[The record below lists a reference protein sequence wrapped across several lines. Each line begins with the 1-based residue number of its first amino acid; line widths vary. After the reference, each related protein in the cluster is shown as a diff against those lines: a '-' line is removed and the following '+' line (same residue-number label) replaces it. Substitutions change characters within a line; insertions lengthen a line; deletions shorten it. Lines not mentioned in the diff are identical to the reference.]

1 MIDITTLEINLKKV
15 SITYS
20 DFRFDNGDV
29 IFVKG
34 KNGTGK
40 SILLKALAGL
50 ITTYT
55 GEIVTDDFVTY
66 VAQEPYMFD
75 KTVRENIHYPLKI
88 RDLDVSIYEEKLM
101 EYAKALEID
110 KLLNKE
116 AKNLSSGEK
125 MKVSILR
132 ALIFK
137 PGTILLDE
145 PTSYLDV
152 ESIHQLKNIIIKLKK
167 EINFIIVSHNEAFF
181 NSLEDQSIILGE
193 ANVYRKDN

>member
-1 MIDITTLEINLKKV
+1 MIEISSLKINLKKLSV
-15 SITYS
+15 DYS
-20 DFRFDNGDV
+20 DFEFSNGKV
-29 IFVKG
+29 VFVKG

-50 ITTYT
+50 ITSYD
-55 GEIVTDDFVTY
+55 GEIITDDFVTY

-75 KTVRENIHYPLKI
+75 KTVRENIHYPLNI
-88 RDLDVSIYEEKLM
+88 RNLDVSLYEEKLL
-101 EYAKALEID
+101 EYAKAFEIE
-110 KLLNKE
+110 KLLSKN
-116 AKNLSSGEK
+116 AKVLSSGEK

-152 ESIHQLKNIIIKLKK
+152 ESIHQLKNIIIKLKN

-181 NSLEDQSIILGE
+181 TSLEDQEVVLGE
-193 ANVYRKDN
+193 ENVYRKEY